1 MSALDGTLEAGDVV
15 WQQMYSPVDPSW
27 QATLAERIAGGVT
40 YGHRRLMVLRGIY
53 RDGVDGPCPHADEN
67 GLHPLSGKPMP
78 EHTEHYYCVADDNPR
93 DESWTDNN
101 WCVLEHA
108 DTPAGALW

>member
-1 MSALDGTLEAGDVV
+1 MSALDGVLEVGDVV
-15 WQQMYSPVDPSW
+15 WQQMYSPVHPAW
-27 QATLAERIAGGVT
+27 QSTLAERMADGQT
-40 YGHRRLMVLRGIY
+40 YGRRRMMRLAGIY

-67 GLHPLSGKPMP
+67 GLHPLSGQPIHD
-78 EHTEHYYCVADDNPR
+78 HTEHYYCVGIDKPS

-108 DTPAGALW
+108 AVEGALF